1 MDTLSDAGRLGT
13 IRQLATLGEQSRV
26 VPALPMKMV
35 VFDRRLALLPLAAA
49 ADADWSVAMLIVHT
63 SRLLDGFINL
73 FEDC

>member
-1 MDTLSDAGRLGT
+1 M
-13 IRQLATLGEQSRV
+13 